1 MCLGIINNFLCYK
14 SNSLSLSLSFFFF
27 LACGMLV
34 PQPGTETVVPTVKTQ
49 SPKNW
54 TPRKSQLW
62 CKLFRCQLLIW
73 KMHVIQ
79 ERWITCIS
87 REVTPYTSQYQEWR
101 MTPFLLTAPISLSS
115 IQLQSRTGR
124 CSIYCLG
131 CVTPTHWC
139 WYCQIILLLIV
150 DSLFLQQECLGLSTP
165 YREEL
170 EGLLSGWIFK
180 DK

>member
-1 MCLGIINNFLCYK
+1 MI
-14 SNSLSLSLSFFFF
+14 
-27 LACGMLV
+27 
-34 PQPGTETVVPTVKTQ
+34 
-49 SPKNW
+49 
-54 TPRKSQLW
+54 
-62 CKLFRCQLLIW
+62 
-73 KMHVIQ
+73 
-79 ERWITCIS
+79 
-87 REVTPYTSQYQEWR
+87 PYPSQYQEWR

-170 EGLLSGWIFK
+170 EGLLSGWISK
-180 DK
+180 DKQWFSALAGAEPIGPSFPDYCDNRQNHFSHSGPQVVLFSRVSLFMLLHRGFCWCNLIFSDFKGTLFH